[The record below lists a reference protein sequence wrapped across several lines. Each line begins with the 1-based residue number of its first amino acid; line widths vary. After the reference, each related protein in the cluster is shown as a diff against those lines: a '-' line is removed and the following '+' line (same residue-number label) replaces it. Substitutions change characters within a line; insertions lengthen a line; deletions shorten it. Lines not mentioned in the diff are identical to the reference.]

1 MPIVEMQICRY
12 YHGSRKFGN
21 SAFINCRK
29 LTSLRKWKVR
39 KKALIKMT
47 VEIYVN
53 KPQKTAET
61 QICLKTTKIDIPI
74 SSILTE
80 TGYGHLKSLIET

>member
-1 MPIVEMQICRY
+1 MQICRY

-61 QICLKTTKIDIPI
+61 QNIQIIDIPI

>member
-61 QICLKTTKIDIPI
+61 QNIQIIDIPI

>member
-1 MPIVEMQICRY
+1 MPILEMQIHSRY
-12 YHGSRKFGN
+12 YHGSSKFGN
-21 SAFINCRK
+21 SAFISCRK

-39 KKALIKMT
+39 KKTLKKIT

-61 QICLKTTKIDIPI
+61 QNIQIIDIPI
-74 SSILTE
+74 SSIETE
-80 TGYGHLKSLIET
+80 TGYGHLKSMIET